1 MTVSQITALAGKY
14 IAKLQRKGIKAKKS
28 EAPIIPTAADALA
41 HASYLCSKIESSVS
55 NSADFDGGSGMNPE
69 KAQRILGFVQG
80 VLWMTGQRTLSQL
93 QDDERIMA

>member
-1 MTVSQITALAGKY
+1 MTVAQITALAGKY
-14 IAKLQRKGIKAKKS
+14 LVKLQRKGIKAKKS

-41 HASYLCSKIESSVS
+41 HALHLCSKVGSAVN

-93 QDDERIMA
+93 QEDERISV